1 MDSREQ
7 VGRSDEE
14 LRIASVHADAATH
27 ETMIAREGLIP
38 MSAAG
43 LTAMVVAYT
52 AGAWWSLPLWA
63 LAGYFGYLFRETR
76 AAVPNLPLA
85 VLSPGDGRVV
95 DVIKARDPWLNREA
109 YRVRVALDGLGIGA
123 LRSPVEGKIMD
134 YWTSAQPFNEPRT
147 LRATGF
153 SPNCYSTWVQTDE
166 GDDIVFAVSSL
177 RPISRFKL
185 SLAPGERIGIGQRS
199 GFIYFGSIVD
209 VFMPLASRPEVDAG
223 SAVVSG
229 CSVLG
234 HLVRQPAAPGDVV
247 QAG

>member
-1 MDSREQ
+1 
-7 VGRSDEE
+7 
-14 LRIASVHADAATH
+14 
-27 ETMIAREGLIP
+27 MIAREGLIP
-38 MSAAG
+38 IAVVSIAAM
-43 LTAMVVAYT
+43 AVAYA
-52 AGAWWSLPLWA
+52 AGAWWSLPLWV
-63 LAGYFGYLFRETR
+63 LAGYIGYLFRESV

-95 DVIKARDPWLNREA
+95 DVAKCQDPWLNRDS

-123 LRSPVEGKIMD
+123 LRSPVEGKVMD
-134 YWTSAQPFNEPRT
+134 YWTSAQPFNKAGT

-185 SLAPGERIGIGQRS
+185 CCAPGERIGVGQRS
-199 GFIYFGSIVD
+199 AFVYFGNIVD
-209 VFMPLASRPEVDAG
+209 VFMPLETRPEAAAG

-234 HLVRQPAAPGDVV
+234 HLVRQRVAPGGAV